1 MLRIIIKYNIII
13 TLKSKKGENI
23 MDKQEILN
31 RINAIKNIIQA
42 SVEGE
47 KIKNAVQADID
58 KAGISIPDEPEP
70 IGGVVEGNGFVHGTE
85 VYDDDELMEYDYTII
100 EHEDFLDE
108 REDWKQMEEFSRQI
122 QSKIYQERYTLED
135 ISNYIQT
142 NEGRAFN
149 IESVDLCDCK
159 KTENDSKYENS
170 LDDDDVIAYFDGKYD
185 FSYEG
190 PWTDDV
196 VKAILEKEISL
207 DDLPEKLLFNTSFV
221 DEYIKQ
227 VSLIRAREMEQ
238 KGITPQEIEDASTG
252 VKLGDFR
259 NSTGQIKEISTR
271 GQEITTE
278 DKNIDD

>member
-1 MLRIIIKYNIII
+1 
-13 TLKSKKGENI
+13 

-31 RINAIKNIIQA
+31 RINAIKSIIQA

-47 KIKNAVQADID
+47 KIKSAVQADMD

-70 IGGVVEGNGFVHGTE
+70 KGGWVEENGFVPGTE
-85 VYDDDELMEYDYTII
+85 VYDDDELMEYDYAII
-100 EHEDFLDE
+100 KYEDFLDE

-122 QSKIYQERYTLED
+122 KSKIYQEGYTLED

-149 IESVDLCDCK
+149 MESVDLWDCK
-159 KTENDSKYENS
+159 RTENDSKYENS
-170 LDDDDVIAYFDGKYD
+170 LNDDDVIAYFDGKYD

-190 PWTDDV
+190 PWPDDV
-196 VKAILEKEISL
+196 AKVILEKGISL
-207 DDLPEKLLFNTSFV
+207 DDIPEKLLFNTSFV
-221 DEYIKQ
+221 DAYIKQ

-238 KGITPQEIEDASTG
+238 KGITLQDIEDASTG

-259 NSTGQIKEISTR
+259 SSTGQIKEIAT
-271 GQEITTE
+271 GEQKITTE